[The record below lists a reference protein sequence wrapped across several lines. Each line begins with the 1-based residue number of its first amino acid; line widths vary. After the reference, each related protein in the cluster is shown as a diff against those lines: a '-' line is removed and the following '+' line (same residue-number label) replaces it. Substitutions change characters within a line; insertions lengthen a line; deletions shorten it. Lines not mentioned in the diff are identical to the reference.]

1 MVMVMTDNDMEILYE
16 DDNIL
21 AINKPAGVLMHAIP
35 GKKDNQR
42 TVAGWLVKTYPKAD
56 HVGDNPQQR
65 PGIVH
70 RLDKDTS
77 GVVLLAKTQ
86 KGFLHLKTQFQ
97 ERTITKQYKA
107 IVSGEI
113 KDEKGIITTPI
124 GRKPGSTKRT
134 VFSSKDAKEALTE
147 FVNEKVFTNNGA
159 EYSLLSVFPKTGRT
173 HQIRVHLNSIHHP
186 VVGDVLYGGKKNADI
201 APRLMLHAYSIIC
214 TNVQGEKITVTA
226 PIPQILL
233 DFTQ

>member
-1 MVMVMTDNDMEILYE
+1 MEILYE

-35 GKKDNQR
+35 GKKDNQH
-42 TVAGWLVKTYPKAD
+42 TVAAWLVKTYPKVST
-56 HVGDNPQQR
+56 VGDNPQQR

-86 KGFLHLKTQFQ
+86 QGFLHLKTQFQ

-134 VFSSKDAKEALTE
+134 VFSSKDAKEAFTE
-147 FVNEKVFTNNGA
+147 FEKEKVFEKDGVM
-159 EYSLLSVFPKTGRT
+159 YSLLSVYPKTGRT

-186 VVGDVLYGGKKNADI
+186 IVGDVLYGGKDNAN
-201 APRLMLHAYSIIC
+201 AALRLMLHAHSI
-214 TNVQGEKITVTA
+214 TFSTLEGDETTVVA
-226 PIPQILL
+226 PMPH
-233 DFTQ
+233 DFYDFQ